1 MSFSLTVGR
10 FFGTAVRLH
19 VTFVLFLLLIAG
31 VSFVQGGAGAA
42 AATLALIVLLFG
54 CVVLHEFGHVLA
66 ARRYGVHTPD
76 IVLLPIGGVA
86 RMAQMPETPR
96 QEIIVA
102 LAGPAVNVVIAGV
115 LFVGMGGFPTGMQT
129 WQPTLGALAAQL
141 FYANVLLVVFNM
153 IPAFPMDG
161 GRVVRAL
168 LAMWKG
174 HALATRIAARLGQ
187 VLAIMFGLVGLATGN
202 LILALVGAFIFFAA
216 SAEGRAAG
224 MIQAARGMRNSDA
237 MIDRFAR
244 LGRDSRLADAIDC
257 RLRTGQQVVPVCDS
271 DGRLVGM
278 LTRQGMF
285 DQLKKNGSEAP
296 VVELMM
302 TDLPSVHVSDALEA
316 SVRSLQQGSAAAI
329 GVVDDAERLV
339 GLVTRE
345 TIDDLL
351 MLDRADRDR
360 PGRRRSVIANDI
372 SI

>member
-1 MSFSLTVGR
+1 MAWSLTVGR

-19 VTFVLFLLLIAG
+19 VTFVLFLLFIAG
-31 VSFVQGGAGAA
+31 VSFVQGGVGAA
-42 AATLALIVLLFG
+42 AATVALVVLLFG

-76 IVLLPIGGVA
+76 VVLLPIGGVA

-96 QEIIVA
+96 QEIVVA
-102 LAGPAVNVVIAGV
+102 LAGPAVNVVIAAV
-115 LFVGMGGFPTGMQT
+115 LLVGMGGFPTGMQT

-141 FYANVLLVVFNM
+141 FYANLLLVAFNM

-174 HALATRIAARLGQ
+174 HVVATRIAARLGQ
-187 VLAIMFGLVGLATGN
+187 ALAVVFGLVGLAVGN

-216 SAEGRAAG
+216 AAELRAAG
-224 MIQAARGMRNSDA
+224 VMQAARGMRNSDA

-257 RLRTGQQVVPVCDS
+257 RLRTGQQVVPVCDG
-271 DGRLVGM
+271 DGRLAGM

-285 DQLKKNGSEAP
+285 DQLKKSGPEAL
-296 VVELMM
+296 VVESMI
-302 TDLPSVHVSDALEA
+302 TEIPRVHVNDALEV
-316 SVRSLQQGSAAAI
+316 SVRALQQGSVVVV
-329 GVVDDAERLV
+329 GVVDDGGRLV
-339 GLVTRE
+339 GLVARE

-351 MLDRADRDR
+351 MLDG
-360 PGRRRSVIANDI
+360 GRRRGRGGVVGGDI
-372 SI
+372 KV